1 MIAMQ
6 KRNETVLEENVS
18 QISGIA
24 RHEFAMSL
32 RRVGPW
38 LAYGMIF
45 LFYALGLDSPDGN
58 GLIKL
63 LTGRAVLLEA
73 GETVYM
79 FNMLMPLVAGIL
91 AADRMQR
98 DVRLNLRELQLSAP
112 LKRWKYI
119 LGKYLG
125 VLLAL
130 LLPALTCVLLYGSL
144 AVLRGQ
150 AAPVYII
157 AVLVAFL
164 AIALPSFAFVVAFSL
179 ACPLVMPLRVYQI
192 LFIGYWFWGNFLNPE
207 YIFTISDTVLNASG
221 IIVLQGI
228 FRSAI
233 VLAGNSL
240 HTAMQAWL
248 NLLVLSLC
256 IAIVLLTLE
265 RYFAWQAKSA

>member
-1 MIAMQ
+1 M
-6 KRNETVLEENVS
+6 S

-38 LAYGMIF
+38 LAYGLIF
-45 LFYALGLDSPDGN
+45 LFFALGLNEADGS
-58 GLIKL
+58 GLIDL
-63 LTGRAVLLEA
+63 LNGRWVLLEA

-79 FNMLMPLVAGIL
+79 FNMLMPLVAGVL
-91 AADRMQR
+91 AADRMQC

-125 VLLAL
+125 VLFSL
-130 LLPALTCVLLYGSL
+130 LLPALTCVLLYGAF
-144 AVLRGQ
+144 AVLLGQ
-150 AAPVYII
+150 AAPIFII

-164 AIALPSFAFVVAFSL
+164 AIVLPSFAFVVVFSL

-207 YIFTISDTVLNASG
+207 YIFTISDTLLNASG
-221 IIVLQGI
+221 IIVLQGL
-228 FRSAI
+228 FKSAI

-240 HTAMQAWL
+240 HTTMQAWL

-256 IAIVLLTLE
+256 IAMVLLTLE
-265 RYFAWQAKSA
+265 RYFAWQAKRA